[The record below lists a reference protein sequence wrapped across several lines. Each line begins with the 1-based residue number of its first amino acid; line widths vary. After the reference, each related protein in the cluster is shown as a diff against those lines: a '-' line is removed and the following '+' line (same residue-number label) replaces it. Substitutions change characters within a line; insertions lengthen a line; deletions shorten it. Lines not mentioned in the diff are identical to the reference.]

1 MQLTGFDGKIAL
13 VTGAAGGIGAAVVRL
28 LRESGATVVATDR
41 EAPVVVASSGDSA
54 SAAGALT
61 PTPLPEGEG
70 LESRGLSLSSP
81 SPAGRGVGVRT
92 ELAAIH
98 PFALD
103 VTDATAVD
111 TLIKQIETDLGPID
125 LAINVAGILSTASV
139 LDLTAEEWRRTFAV
153 NTDGVF
159 HVSQTVAR
167 VMAPRRRG
175 AMVTVSSNAAG
186 IPRQNMAAYAA
197 SKAATTM
204 FVRCLGL
211 ELAPLGIRCNIVA
224 PGSTRTPMQTGMWTD
239 AGGEARTIAGTL
251 ETFKSGIPLGKLG
264 EPEDIA
270 NAVMF
275 LLSDQAGHIAM
286 SDLYVDGGATLRA

>member
-28 LRESGATVVATDR
+28 LRASGATVVATDR
-41 EAPVVVASSGDSA
+41 EAPVLDASSEDIA
-54 SAAGALT
+54 WADAALT
-61 PTPLPEGEG
+61 STPLPEGEG
-70 LESRGLSLSSP
+70 LKSSRPRDRSSFP
-81 SPAGRGVGVRT
+81 SGSGVGVR
-92 ELAAIH
+92 EGLATLH
-98 PFALD
+98 SHALD
-103 VTDATAVD
+103 VTDANAVD
-111 TLIKQIETDLGPID
+111 TLVAEIEANLGPID
-125 LAINVAGILSTASV
+125 LAVNVAGILSTASV

-159 HVSQTVAR
+159 HVSQAVAR

-186 IPRQNMAAYAA
+186 IPRQSMAAYAA

-224 PGSTRTPMQTGMWTD
+224 PGSTRTPMQTGMWSD
-239 AGGEARTIAGTL
+239 ADGEARTIAGSL
-251 ETFKSGIPLGKLG
+251 DTFKSGIPLGKLA
-264 EPEDIA
+264 EPDDIA
-270 NAVMF
+270 HAVLF

>member
-1 MQLTGFDGKIAL
+1 MQLTGFNGKIAL

-28 LRESGATVVATDR
+28 LRASGATVVATDR
-41 EAPVVVASSGDSA
+41 DAPAVPGS
-54 SAAGALT
+54 
-61 PTPLPEGEG
+61 PEHIDG
-70 LESRGLSLSSP
+70 
-81 SPAGRGVGVRT
+81 
-92 ELAAIH
+92 IH
-98 PFALD
+98 SHALD
-103 VTDATAVD
+103 VTDAVAVD
-111 TLIKQIETDLGPID
+111 SLVAGIEADLGPIE

-139 LDLTAEEWRRTFAV
+139 LDLTADEWRRTFAV

-159 HVSQTVAR
+159 HVSQAVAR

-239 AGGEARTIAGTL
+239 AGGEARTLAGTL
-251 ETFKSGIPLGKLG
+251 ETFKSGIPLGKLA

-270 NAVMF
+270 HAVMF